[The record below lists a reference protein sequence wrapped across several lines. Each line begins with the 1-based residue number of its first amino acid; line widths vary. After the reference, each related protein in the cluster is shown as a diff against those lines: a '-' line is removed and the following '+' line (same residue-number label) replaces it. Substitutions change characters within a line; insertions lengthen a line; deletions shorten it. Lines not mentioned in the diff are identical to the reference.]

1 MLQCKC
7 ELFRSQAAYELFA
20 AKDNDFSEFEFE
32 ISEEIHYGDGFKE
45 ELSSSLTRAVLRIE
59 VEC

>member
-1 MLQCKC
+1 MQCTC

-20 AKDNDFSEFEFE
+20 AKDNDVSDFS
-32 ISEEIHYGDGFKE
+32 EIHYSDGFEE
-45 ELSSSLTRAVLRIE
+45 ELSSSLTRAVLKIE